1 MYVGRIMHT
10 NLITV
15 NPETTIKQ
23 AMDLLKE
30 HHIEHLV
37 VLDDSGR
44 LKGILS
50 DRDVKYNLASP
61 ATTFSTHELNYL
73 LDQVTVGMIMV
84 KNVITVTPDTTVEDA
99 ALVIRDNEISSL
111 PVMKDGRPV
120 GIVTKTDVMGV
131 LMDAIGLGEENQRLI
146 VLVRNR
152 IGMIADITT
161 RLRDENINIASLIT
175 WPEKGSEGV
184 YQLVLRVKGEDKDK
198 AVAALESMQ
207 LKVIT
212 EYVENHSQ
220 FISD

>member
-15 NPETTIKQ
+15 KPETTIKQ

-37 VLDDSGR
+37 VLDDAGN

-50 DRDVKYNLASP
+50 DRDVKANLASP

-84 KNVITVTPDTTVEDA
+84 KNVITVTPGTPVEDA
-99 ALVIRDNEISSL
+99 ALVIRENEISSL
-111 PVMKDGRPV
+111 PVMKEGRPV

-131 LMDAIGLGEENQRLI
+131 LMDAIGLGEENERLI

-152 IGMIADITT
+152 LGMIADITS
-161 RLRDENINIASLIT
+161 RLRDESINIASLIT
-175 WPEKGSEGV
+175 WPEKGLEGV
-184 YQLVLRVKGEDKDK
+184 YQLVIRVHGRDK
-198 AVAALESMQ
+198 AKAVQVLESMG

-212 EYVENHSQ
+212 GYVEDHSSYV
-220 FISD
+220 SD

>member
-15 NPETTIKQ
+15 KPETTIKQ

-37 VLDDSGR
+37 VLDDSGN

-50 DRDVKYNLASP
+50 DRDVKANLASP

-84 KNVITVTPDTTVEDA
+84 KHVITVTPGTTVEDA
-99 ALVIRDNEISSL
+99 ALVIRENEISSL
-111 PVMKDGRPV
+111 PVMKEGRPV

-131 LMDAIGLGEENQRLI
+131 LMDAIGLGEENERLI

-152 IGMIADITT
+152 LGMIADITS
-161 RLRDENINIASLIT
+161 RLRDEKINIASLIT
-175 WPEKGSEGV
+175 WPEKGLEGV
-184 YQLVLRVKGEDKDK
+184 YQLVIRVHGRDK
-198 AVAALESMQ
+198 ARAINVLEAMD

-212 EYVENHSQ
+212 GYVEDHSAYV
-220 FISD
+220 SD

>member
-15 NPETTIKQ
+15 KPETTIKQ

-37 VLDDSGR
+37 VLDDSGN

-50 DRDVKYNLASP
+50 DRDVKANLASP

-84 KNVITVTPDTTVEDA
+84 KHVITVTPGTTVEDA
-99 ALVIRDNEISSL
+99 ALVIRENEISSL
-111 PVMKDGRPV
+111 PVMKEGRPV

-131 LMDAIGLGEENQRLI
+131 LMDAIGLGEENERLI

-152 IGMIADITT
+152 LGMIADITS
-161 RLRDENINIASLIT
+161 RLRDEKINIASLIT
-175 WPEKGSEGV
+175 WPEKGLEGV
-184 YQLVLRVKGEDKDK
+184 YQLVIRVHGRDK
-198 AVAALESMQ
+198 ARAINVLEAMG

-212 EYVENHSQ
+212 GYVEDHSAYV
-220 FISD
+220 SD

>member
-15 NPETTIKQ
+15 TPETTIKQ

-37 VLDDSGR
+37 VLDDSGN

-50 DRDVKYNLASP
+50 DRDVKANLASP

-84 KNVITVTPDTTVEDA
+84 KHVITVTPGTTVEDA
-99 ALVIRDNEISSL
+99 ALVIRENEISSL

-131 LMDAIGLGEENQRLI
+131 LMDAIGLGEENERII

-152 IGMIADITT
+152 LGRIADITS
-161 RLRDENINIASLIT
+161 RLRDEKINIASLIT
-175 WPEKGSEGV
+175 WPERGLEGV
-184 YQLVLRVKGEDKDK
+184 YQLVLRVHGKDK
-198 AVAALESMQ
+198 ARAVAALEAMK

-212 EYVENHSQ
+212 GYVEDHSAY
-220 FISD
+220 ISE

>member
-1 MYVGRIMHT
+1 MHT

-15 NPETTIKQ
+15 KPETTIKQ

-37 VLDDSGR
+37 VLDDAGN

-50 DRDVKYNLASP
+50 DRDVKANLASP

-84 KNVITVTPDTTVEDA
+84 KNVITVTPGTPVEDA
-99 ALVIRDNEISSL
+99 ALVIRENEISSL
-111 PVMKDGRPV
+111 PVMKEGRPV

-131 LMDAIGLGEENQRLI
+131 LMDAIGLGEENERLI

-152 IGMIADITT
+152 LGMIADITS

-175 WPEKGSEGV
+175 WPEKGLEGV
-184 YQLVLRVKGEDKDK
+184 YQLVIRVHGRDK
-198 AVAALESMQ
+198 AKAVQVLESMD

-212 EYVENHSQ
+212 GYVEDHSSYV
-220 FISD
+220 SD

>member
-1 MYVGRIMHT
+1 MHT

-15 NPETTIKQ
+15 HPETTIKQ

-37 VLDDSGR
+37 VLDEAGN
-44 LKGILS
+44 LTGILS

-99 ALVIRDNEISSL
+99 ALVIRENEISSL
-111 PVMKDGRPV
+111 PVMKEGHPV

-131 LMDAIGLGEENQRLI
+131 LMDAIGLGEESERLI

-152 IGMIADITT
+152 LGMIADITS
-161 RLRDENINIASLIT
+161 RLRDEGINIASLIT
-175 WPEKGSEGV
+175 WPEKGLEGV
-184 YQLVLRVKGEDKDK
+184 YQLVLRVHGEDKIK
-198 AVAALESMQ
+198 AVAALEAMD

-212 EYVENHSQ
+212 GYVEDHSAY
-220 FISD
+220 ISD

>member
-15 NPETTIKQ
+15 TPETTIKQ
-23 AMDLLKE
+23 AMDLLKA

-37 VLDDSGR
+37 VLDDSGN

-50 DRDVKYNLASP
+50 DRDVKANLASP

-84 KNVITVTPDTTVEDA
+84 KHVITVTPGTTVEDA
-99 ALVIRDNEISSL
+99 ALVIRENEISSL

-131 LMDAIGLGEENQRLI
+131 LMDAIGLGEENERII

-152 IGMIADITT
+152 LGRIADITS
-161 RLRDENINIASLIT
+161 RLRDEKINIASLIT
-175 WPEKGSEGV
+175 WPERGLEGV
-184 YQLVLRVKGEDKDK
+184 YQLVLRVHGKDK
-198 AVAALESMQ
+198 GRAVAALEAME

-212 EYVENHSQ
+212 GYVEDHSAY
-220 FISD
+220 ISE

>member
-15 NPETTIKQ
+15 KPETTIKQ

-37 VLDDSGR
+37 VLDESGN

-73 LDQVTVGMIMV
+73 LDQVTVGMIMI
-84 KNVITVTPDTTVEDA
+84 KNVITVTPGTTVEEA
-99 ALVIRDNEISSL
+99 ALLIRDNEISSL
-111 PVMKDGRPV
+111 PVMKDNHAV

-131 LMDAIGLGEENQRLI
+131 LMDAIGLGEENERII

-152 IGMIADITT
+152 LGRIAEITS
-161 RLRDENINIASLIT
+161 RLRDEGINITSLIT
-175 WPEKGSEGV
+175 WPEKGLDGV
-184 YQLVLRVKGEDKDK
+184 YQLVIRVAGKDK
-198 AVAALESMQ
+198 RKAVDALEAMQ

-212 EYVENHSQ
+212 EYIEDHSTC
-220 FISD
+220 ISD

>member
-15 NPETTIKQ
+15 KPETTIKQ

-37 VLDDSGR
+37 VLDDAGN

-50 DRDVKYNLASP
+50 DRDVKANLASP

-84 KNVITVTPDTTVEDA
+84 KNVITVTPGTPVEDA
-99 ALVIRDNEISSL
+99 ALVIRENEISSL
-111 PVMKDGRPV
+111 PVMKEGRPV

-131 LMDAIGLGEENQRLI
+131 LMDAIGLGEENERLI

-152 IGMIADITT
+152 LGMIADITS

-175 WPEKGSEGV
+175 WPEKGLEGV
-184 YQLVLRVKGEDKDK
+184 YQLVIRVHGRDK
-198 AVAALESMQ
+198 AKAVQVLESMD

-212 EYVENHSQ
+212 GYVEDHSSYV
-220 FISD
+220 SD